1 MLQQQHAL
9 LLLCLLPSKLYSVHI
24 GCGWRRAGGWLARP
38 NHCGSAMDLHP
49 VRVLIFQRQRR
60 LSSLYS
66 LAAQSWIN
74 IFAPAD
80 TEKRGTVVVG
90 GGGRW

>member
-1 MLQQQHAL
+1 
-9 LLLCLLPSKLYSVHI
+9 
-24 GCGWRRAGGWLARP
+24 
-38 NHCGSAMDLHP
+38 MDLHP

-80 TEKRGTVVVG
+80 TEKEKRGTVVVVVG
-90 GGGRW
+90 GGWEVAKQRLTLMP